1 VTIRAQ
7 SADGVIHEFPDGTPD
22 EVIDGVMAQYAQ
34 SPAAAAEPT
43 YGETAMDVAASLGT
57 GVVRGAA
64 GLIGMPADIGR
75 GLANLAI
82 QGGGYLIGAD
92 QAKLAEAAAKSEAFA
107 SGRTLAAPTSAGV
120 MRGIESVAGPMYTP
134 RGTAGEFAET
144 IGELVPT
151 AVMGPGGVVRK
162 AAMAVVP
169 GVASEAAGQAAEG
182 TPYETV
188 ARIAGGLVGG
198 VAAAGRGSG
207 AAKAMQEAAP
217 DVAAVNARKT
227 NLYKQL
233 ENSGV
238 KFDSYGYDS
247 FVDDI
252 TRTLKSEA
260 FDPDLQPKTA
270 VLLRRVTELS
280 GQSPTFQ
287 ELDNLRKMAGN
298 VLRSGADQSDLRF
311 AGKIQQKIDDFF
323 DTGAVM
329 STNPQLPAGRVKTAV
344 KEARELARRSAL
356 ARDIN
361 AMDRR
366 SPYFQGGIENEFRKY
381 MRSKR
386 GERLTAAEKEAFDA
400 VALRESILDLA
411 SAKAGPIAGGAV
423 GFVGGGGP
431 IGAAVGAGL
440 TAAGQAG
447 VKKIATAATTKQ
459 VDAALK
465 TVLAG
470 RAAQNKMLRDAAVD
484 VANNRLRGIISA
496 GMSAQSAESNQNQN
510 AFLTDAYG
518 NQYDAQGNRM
528 SR

>member
-120 MRGIESVAGPMYTP
+120 MRGIESVTGPMYTP

-144 IGELVPT
+144 IGEFVPT

-182 TPYETV
+182 TPYETA

-227 NLYKQL
+227 NLYKKL

-238 KFDSYGYDS
+238 KFDSYGYAD
-247 FVDDI
+247 FADRV
-252 TRTLKSEA
+252 TRNLQREA

-270 VLLRRVTELS
+270 VLLKRINQLS

-287 ELDNLRKMAGN
+287 ELDNLRKMTGN
-298 VLRSGADQSDLRF
+298 VLRGNGEPSDMQF
-311 AGKIQQKIDDFF
+311 ASKIMQEIDNFF
-323 DTGAVM
+323 DNGAVM
-329 STNPQLPAGRVKTAV
+329 STNPQLPAGRVKTVV
-344 KEARELARRSAL
+344 KEARELSRRSAI
-356 ARDIN
+356 ARDVN

-447 VKKIATAATTKQ
+447 IKKIATAATTKQ

-470 RAAQNKMLRDAAVD
+470 RAAQNQMLRDAAVD

>member
-1 VTIRAQ
+1 
-7 SADGVIHEFPDGTPD
+7 
-22 EVIDGVMAQYAQ
+22 
-34 SPAAAAEPT
+34 
-43 YGETAMDVAASLGT
+43 
-57 GVVRGAA
+57 
-64 GLIGMPADIGR
+64 
-75 GLANLAI
+75 
-82 QGGGYLIGAD
+82 
-92 QAKLAEAAAKSEAFA
+92 
-107 SGRTLAAPTSAGV
+107 
-120 MRGIESVAGPMYTP
+120 MYTP

-144 IGELVPT
+144 IGEFVPS
-151 AVMGPGGVVRK
+151 AVMGPGGAVRK

-182 TPYETV
+182 TPYETA

-227 NLYKQL
+227 SLYRKL

-238 KFDSYGYDS
+238 KFDSYGYAD
-247 FVDDI
+247 FADRV
-252 TRTLKSEA
+252 TRNLQREA

-270 VLLRRVTELS
+270 VLLKRINQLS

-287 ELDNLRKMAGN
+287 ELDNLRKMTGN
-298 VLRSGADQSDLRF
+298 VLRGSGEPSDIQF
-311 AGKIQQKIDDFF
+311 ASKIMQEIDNFF
-323 DTGAVM
+323 DNGAVM
-329 STNPQLPAGRVKTAV
+329 STNPQLPAGRVKTVV
-344 KEARELARRSAL
+344 KEARELSRRSAI

-400 VALRESILDLA
+400 VALRESILDFA
-411 SAKAGPIAGGAV
+411 SAKAGPIVGGAV

-440 TAAGQAG
+440 TAAGQAAI
-447 VKKIATAATTKQ
+447 KKIASAATTKQ

-465 TVLAG
+465 TALAG
-470 RAAQNKMLRDAAVD
+470 RAAQNQMLRDAAVD
-484 VANNRLRGIISA
+484 VANNRLRAIISA
-496 GMSAQSAESNQNQN
+496 GMSAQSAESNRN

-518 NQYDAQGNRM
+518 RTYDYPAR
-528 SR
+528 

>member
-1 VTIRAQ
+1 MATLEQLKSALKNADAAGDTKAAKRLAQEIVKMRA
-7 SADGVIHEFPDGTPD
+7 AP
-22 EVIDGVMAQYAQ
+22 A
-34 SPAAAAEPT
+34 PAAPEMS
-43 YGETAMDVAASLGT
+43 YGETAADVAKSLGT
-57 GVVRGAA
+57 GIMRGAA
-64 GLIGMPADIGR
+64 GLAGMPADIGR
-75 GLANLAI
+75 GLVNLAF

-92 QAKLAEAAAKSEAFA
+92 QAKLVEDAAKAEALM
-107 SGRTLAAPTSAGV
+107 SGRAMAAPTSAGIV
-120 MRGIESVAGPMYTP
+120 RGIESVTGPMYTP

-144 IGELVPT
+144 VGEFVPA
-151 AVMGPGGVVRK
+151 AVAGPGGLVRK
-162 AAMAVVP
+162 TAMAVVP
-169 GVASEAAGQAAEG
+169 GVASETAGQVAEG
-182 TPYETV
+182 TPYETA
-188 ARIAGGLVGG
+188 ARIAGGIAGG

-217 DVAAVNARKT
+217 DIATVNARKNT
-227 NLYKQL
+227 LYKQL

-238 KFDSYGYDS
+238 KFDSYGYDKL
-247 FVDDI
+247 VNDL

-260 FDPDLQPKTA
+260 FDPDLHPKTA
-270 VLLRRVTELS
+270 VLLRRVSQLS

-298 VLRSGADQSDLRF
+298 VLRSGGDPSDLRF
-311 AGKIQQKIDDFF
+311 AGEIQREIDNFF

-329 STNPQLPAGRVKTAV
+329 STNPQLPAGRVKTAI

-411 SAKAGPIAGGAV
+411 ATKAGPVAGGAV

-440 TAAGQAG
+440 TVAGQAAI
-447 VKKIATAATTKQ
+447 KKIATAATTKQ

-470 RAAQNKMLRDAAVD
+470 RAAQNTMLRDAAID
-484 VANNRLRGIISA
+484 AANNRLRAIIAA
-496 GMSAQSAESNQNQN
+496 GMSVQSAESNRN
-510 AFLTDAYG
+510 AMA
-518 NQYDAQGNRM
+518 R
-528 SR
+528 